1 MFTSYGITCLLAVEA
16 ETGWLLLRYRRC
28 CEIIRLWH
36 RLVNMDTNR
45 LTHNVF
51 LWYLHLTEHYR
62 NTWCGAV
69 KTEVQERD
77 LFNVFNTDL
86 SRTISTKNL
95 VEPVKQK
102 TYMRGR
108 QCAWLGFAVSKHI
121 RHSNPRLVRKHTL
134 TDFCL
139 FNRGRQ

>member
-16 ETGWLLLRYRRC
+16 ETGWLLPRYRRC

-36 RLVNMDTNR
+36 RLVNMDTNG

-62 NTWCGAV
+62 NTWCGDV

-95 VEPVKQK
+95 VEHVKQK
-102 TYMRGR
+102 LI
-108 QCAWLGFAVSKHI
+108 CVDVSGHDSVLQSANI
-121 RHSNPRLVRKHTL
+121 SDIQIL
-134 TDFCL
+134 DW
-139 FNRGRQ
+139 